1 MNNTHLSRRIN
12 NLQSDFENTIDEL
25 IAEIEELESDKNKMQ
40 DEIDSLK
47 EQIEDLQKDKC

>member
-1 MNNTHLSRRIN
+1 MNNTHLSRRISD
-12 NLQSDFENTIDEL
+12 LQEEFEYTIDEL